1 MHIAREK
8 SPFNQALPL
17 HENDYPC
24 IPIKPGEKSPG
35 TYNNGRW
42 EGMKNWTDFTKRHPT
57 IIELSRWMKW
67 PDAGVGVLLG
77 GVSGIVA
84 LDYDEASP
92 EQAVAITAALGPS
105 PVMKRGA
112 RGFTAFYRHSG
123 EASQVWRRDG
133 STIVELLST
142 GRQTVLPPS
151 IHPTGIRY
159 EWMTEATLL
168 NTRAEVL
175 PALPSDFAE
184 RVAKVLG
191 LPQPSTTSP
200 NEGVVAVPRR
210 SDFIG
215 EEAPLELIEQAL
227 SVVPSDDR
235 DTWIRV
241 GMALWSAYP
250 GTDGMA
256 AWSRWSAK
264 SPKFDLDEIPQAWR
278 SFSKTRSLTLGT
290 LFHIAR
296 EHGYSGPTRFYQ
308 EFDIT
313 PLLEASEP
321 LSQEGHP
328 DPSTEK
334 KKAQRPAQGSSQ
346 PRLTMAL
353 PEAILLGAPGLVGDI
368 ARWVN
373 DRSLYPH
380 PALSLAA
387 ALAFVGCL
395 KGHRVQT
402 PTGLRTN
409 LYVVGVAPSGA
420 GKNFAIERI
429 SDLASRSG
437 LDSLLGGRPA
447 SHTGLV
453 KSLADNGG
461 RRLVIWDELGLALKE
476 LTNPNAA
483 GYKTAILR
491 VMMELFSKA
500 SGRYLGDEYANS
512 DNRTPRVDITQPCL
526 SVYGASTPERFFQS
540 LSSDHAVDGFLAR
553 WLVFETGEYFPERR
567 MGAGLSHIPAELVE
581 KCRDIQLWPVN
592 DGSDGDILAIEPR
605 VVPFSDEAAPL
616 MDRAVERFDG
626 LRRDE
631 YYSGGSMSAF
641 WGRAWEHAAKVALTV
656 SDGREVGEEAA
667 RWSLD
672 LVTALGEGAARMV
685 EREVA
690 SNQVEAEVK
699 RVLGIIARAGEAGL
713 TTSDITRR
721 CQFITTQRRR
731 DILQTLVDSGQVEV
745 VTTVTSGRPLSLY
758 RAVF

>member
-1 MHIAREK
+1 MK
-8 SPFNQALPL
+8 L

-24 IPIKPGEKSPG
+24 VPIKPGEKSPG
-35 TYNNGRW
+35 SYNAGRW
-42 EGMKNWTDFTKRHPT
+42 EGMKNWTEYSKRHPT
-57 IIELSRWMKW
+57 IVELTRWMKW

-84 LDYDEASP
+84 VDYDEASP
-92 EQAVAITAALGPS
+92 EQAVAITSAIGPS

-123 EASQVWRRDG
+123 EASQVFRRDG

-151 IHPTGIRY
+151 VHPTGLRY
-159 EWMTEATLL
+159 EWMTDATLL
-168 NTRAEVL
+168 NTRAEDL
-175 PALPSDFAE
+175 PTLPPDFSE
-184 RVAKVLG
+184 RVAKALG
-191 LPQPSTTSP
+191 LPQPSSP
-200 NEGVVAVPRR
+200 NSTTEGVVVPRR
-210 SDFIG
+210 SDFVG
-215 EEAPLELIEQAL
+215 EVASLELIEQAL
-227 SVVPSDDR
+227 SMVPSDDR
-235 DTWIRV
+235 DIWIRV
-241 GMALWSAYP
+241 GMSLWSAYP
-250 GTDGMA
+250 GSDGMA

-264 SPKFDLDEIPQAWR
+264 SPKFDLDEIPKVWK

-296 EHGYSGPTRFYQ
+296 EHGYNGPTRRL
-308 EFDIT
+308 ELFDVG
-313 PLLEASEP
+313 PLLE
-321 LSQEGHP
+321 EG
-328 DPSTEK
+328 EAK
-334 KKAQRPAQGSSQ
+334 KKAQRPEEGRSRQ
-346 PRLTMAL
+346 RLTMAL
-353 PEAILLGAPGLVGDI
+353 PDEILLGAPGLVGDV

-373 DRSLYPH
+373 DRSIYAH

-387 ALAFVGCL
+387 ALALISAL

-429 SDLASRSG
+429 SDLAAEAG
-437 LDSLLGGRPA
+437 LSALLGGRPA

-461 RRLVIWDELGLALKE
+461 RRLVIWDELGLALRE

-500 SGRYLGDEYANS
+500 SGRFLGDEYANS
-512 DNRTPRVDITQPCL
+512 DNRNPRVDINQPCL

-553 WLVFETGEYFPERR
+553 WLVFETGEYFPPRR
-567 MGAGLSHIPAELVE
+567 DGAGLFHIPAELVE
-581 KCRDIQLWPVN
+581 KCRTVQLWPVN
-592 DGSDGDILAIEPR
+592 QGDDGDILAIRPR
-605 VVPFSDEAAPL
+605 VVPFSPDAELL

-641 WGRAWEHAAKVALTV
+641 WGRAWEHSAKVALTV
-656 SDGREVGEEAA
+656 SDGPEVDTYAA

-672 LVTALGEGAARMV
+672 LVTALGELATRIV
-685 EREVA
+685 EREVS

-699 RVLGIIARAGEAGL
+699 RVFGMIERAGEKGM

-721 CQFITTQRRR
+721 CQFITTQRRK
-731 DILQTLVDSGQVEV
+731 DILQTLVESGQVELLEV
-745 VTTVTSGRPLSLY
+745 RTATRPLMTY
-758 RAVF
+758 RAVR